1 MERRPARTYPS
12 PMTSGNPALQRA
24 RDIVRAAHTLGPSP
38 SLLRI
43 EEQLRSG
50 DANARQLAR
59 LIEGSPALA
68 ARVLRMAN
76 SAFYAPL
83 EPVVTLNRAVAMLG
97 DTVLRQLVL
106 TSLVMA
112 RGAGRRNARQ
122 ALAAARLTSDAVR
135 AAVVA
140 RSLAVKTK
148 SAAAD
153 EAFAAGL
160 LHDLG
165 HVYLLDSVG
174 DAYAEY
180 LLSAGTSIGDIER
193 EMELAA
199 TSHQEVGAVF
209 AYEWNLPSSVAGV
222 LWEHHCP
229 PGTSLVGLV
238 ATADVLI
245 GDFASHQP
253 DAAHDAQSTADEA
266 LTAVGFTRE
275 AWEEMLPRV
284 RDDISEL
291 LTVFDLTEG

>member
-1 MERRPARTYPS
+1 MLPAMST
-12 PMTSGNPALQRA
+12 GNPALDRA
-24 RDIVRAAHTLGPSP
+24 REIVRAAHTLGPSP

-83 EPVVTLNRAVAMLG
+83 EPVVSLNRAVAMLG

-122 ALAAARLTSDAVR
+122 ALAAARLTADAVR
-135 AAVVA
+135 SAVVA
-140 RSLAVKTK
+140 RSLAMATK
-148 SAAAD
+148 AVVAD

-165 HVYLLDSVG
+165 HVYLLDAVG

-180 LLSAGTSIGDIER
+180 LLAAGTTIGDMER

-209 AYEWNLPSSVAGV
+209 AYEWNLPSAVAAV
-222 LWEHHCP
+222 LWEHHAP
-229 PGTSLVGLV
+229 AARTLIGIV
-238 ATADVLI
+238 AGSDVLI
-245 GDFASHQP
+245 ADFASHRP
-253 DAAHDAQSTADEA
+253 EAADESRADADAA
-266 LTAVGFTRE
+266 LVAVGLTRE
-275 AWEEMLPRV
+275 AWEAMLPKV
-284 RDDISEL
+284 RADISEL
-291 LTVFDLTEG
+291 MTVFELTEG

>member
-1 MERRPARTYPS
+1 MST
-12 PMTSGNPALQRA
+12 GNAASLDRA
-24 RDIVRAAHTLGPSP
+24 REIVRSAHALGPSP

-50 DANARQLAR
+50 EANARQLAR

-83 EPVVTLNRAVAMLG
+83 EPVVSLSRAVAMLG

-122 ALAAARLTSDAVR
+122 ALAAARLTGDAVR
-135 AAVVA
+135 AAVVCRA
-140 RSLAVKTK
+140 LATAIRFNP
-148 SAAAD
+148 SD

-165 HVYLLDSVG
+165 HVYLLDNVG
-174 DAYAEY
+174 DSYAEH
-180 LLSAGTSIGDIER
+180 LLAAGTTVGELEQ

-199 TSHQEVGAVF
+199 TTHQEVGAIF
-209 AYEWNLPSSVAGV
+209 AYEWNLPKSVAGV
-222 LWEHHCP
+222 LWEHHGEP
-229 PGTSLVGLV
+229 SRELVGIV
-238 ATADVLI
+238 ASADILI
-245 GDFASHQP
+245 RDFASHQP
-253 DAAHDAQSTADEA
+253 ELASEARQAANDALAT
-266 LTAVGFTRE
+266 LGLTRE
-275 AWEEMLPRV
+275 RWEEQLPAI
-284 RDDISEL
+284 RDQIAEL
-291 LTVFDLTEG
+291 MSVFDLTEG